1 MIDFVHFEY
10 EPVDSDFA
18 LNWFRD
24 HELEREMVIRY
35 FSAGEQALSEVSI
48 EEVVEN
54 LDFVYSE
61 EVGVFPSHI
70 GDGELYVHEQIWSN
84 SSLTGGRRWDLY
96 KVLWFLVAEWF
107 SEEEKTIEVFPLSL
121 ESEILSQMQVSS
133 AQDHKEME
141 EFLYG
146 PEGDFIVLDD
156 AQMDR
161 FSNMTVLK
169 ERIEESSFYGNATK
183 DHVLRIVKDDSGS
196 LFVVVEH
203 YGVMEK
209 YLPIQSEEEGL
220 SVMSRFW

>member
-35 FSAGEQALSEVSI
+35 FSAGEQAMSEMSI

-54 LDFVYSE
+54 LDFVYCD

-70 GDGELYVHEQIWSN
+70 GDGELHVYEQIWSN
-84 SSLTGGRRWDLY
+84 SSLTVGRRWDLY
-96 KVLWFLVAEWF
+96 KVLWFLVAEWL
-107 SEEEKTIEVFPLSL
+107 SEEEKTIEVFPLSM
-121 ESEILSQMQVSS
+121 ESEILSQMQVSA
-133 AQDHKEME
+133 AQDHKKME

-146 PEGDFIVLDD
+146 PEGDFIVLDNALRD
-156 AQMDR
+156 KFA
-161 FSNMTVLK
+161 NMTVLK
-169 ERIEESSFYGNATK
+169 ERIEESSFYGNANK
-183 DHVLRIVKDDSGS
+183 DHVLRIVKDDSGA

-209 YLPIQSEEEGL
+209 YLPIQSEEEGHA
-220 SVMSRFW
+220 VMSRFW

>member
-24 HELEREMVIRY
+24 HELEREMVIHY

-146 PEGDFIVLDD
+146 PEGDF
-156 AQMDR
+156 
-161 FSNMTVLK
+161 FC
-169 ERIEESSFYGNATK
+169 
-183 DHVLRIVKDDSGS
+183 
-196 LFVVVEH
+196 
-203 YGVMEK
+203 
-209 YLPIQSEEEGL
+209 
-220 SVMSRFW
+220 

>member
-1 MIDFVHFEY
+1 MIDFVTFEY

-35 FSAGEQALSEVSI
+35 FSAGEQAMSEVSI

-54 LDFVYSE
+54 IDFVYCD

-70 GDGELYVHEQIWSN
+70 GDGELYVYEQIWSN

-96 KVLWFLVAEWF
+96 RVLWFLVAEWF
-107 SEEEKTIEVFPLSL
+107 SEEEKTIEVFSHSL
-121 ESEILSQMQVSS
+121 ESEILSQMQVSA

-141 EFLYG
+141 EFLFG
-146 PEGDFIVLDD
+146 PEGDFIVLDNALRD
-156 AQMDR
+156 TFA
-161 FSNMTVLK
+161 NMTVLK

>member
-24 HELEREMVIRY
+24 HELERDMVIRY
-35 FSAGEQALSEVSI
+35 FSAGEQALSGVSI
-48 EEVVEN
+48 EEVIEN

-70 GDGELYVHEQIWSN
+70 GDGELYVHEQICSN

-96 KVLWFLVAEWF
+96 KVLWFLVAEWV

-121 ESEILSQMQVSS
+121 ESEILSQMQVSA

-146 PEGDFIVLDD
+146 PEGDFIDLDD
-156 AQMDR
+156 ALRDR
-161 FSNMTVLK
+161 FLNMTILK

>member
-1 MIDFVHFEY
+1 MIDSVHFEY

-121 ESEILSQMQVSS
+121 KSEILSQMQVSA

-161 FSNMTVLK
+161 FVNMTVLK

-183 DHVLRIVKDDSGS
+183 DHVLRMVKDDSGE
-196 LFVVVEH
+196 LYLVVEH
-203 YGVMEK
+203 YGVKEK
-209 YLPIQSEEEGL
+209 YLRIYSEEEGL
-220 SVMSRFW
+220 SVISRFW

>member
-35 FSAGEQALSEVSI
+35 FSAGEQAMSEVSI

-54 LDFVYSE
+54 IDFVYCD

-70 GDGELYVHEQIWSN
+70 GDGELYVYEQIWSN

-96 KVLWFLVAEWF
+96 RVLWFLVAEWF
-107 SEEEKTIEVFPLSL
+107 SEEEKTIEVFPHSL
-121 ESEILSQMQVSS
+121 ESEILNQMQVSA

-141 EFLYG
+141 EFLFG
-146 PEGDFIVLDD
+146 PEGDFIVLDNALRD
-156 AQMDR
+156 TFA
-161 FSNMTVLK
+161 NMTVLK